1 MSTKRKIGLG
11 RRLELLVKM
20 AAENIPPDRRKEL
33 ISIVEEAIAP
43 IATKG
48 VNVEE
53 LFYAVMANAH
63 ITSLVYVEQMQAKM
77 GLEILE
83 ENDLPETASSQE
95 E

>member
-1 MSTKRKIGLG
+1 MSTKRGMGLG
-11 RRLELLVKM
+11 RRLEVLVKN
-20 AAENIPPDRRKEL
+20 AAGNIPSDRRKEL

-43 IATKG
+43 IAKA

-63 ITSLVYVEQMQAKM
+63 ITSLIYVEQMQAKM

-83 ENDLPETASSQE
+83 ESDLPETASSQE